1 VLTERLLSDLIHFAT
16 EKIMKK
22 PIIALMPLW
31 DKKLNSYWMLPGYMD
46 FIIKSGG
53 VPVMLSFSDDEQSVK
68 EIADRFDGFVFT
80 GGDDIAPAYY
90 GTEKIEQCGEE
101 CVMRDSLEFALFKEV
116 IKTDKPILGICRGM
130 QFLKVALGGTLYQDL
145 PKQKPSDV
153 CHKQSAP
160 FDALTHSVSVEK
172 DTLLHKITGT
182 ETLMVNTLHHQAADK
197 IAPCLVPCA
206 KADDGLVEAV
216 YAPQKAFLLGVQ
228 WHPEMIFTHEENSIK
243 IGKAFVGAC
252 IK

>member
-1 VLTERLLSDLIHFAT
+1 
-16 EKIMKK
+16 MKK
-22 PIIALMPLW
+22 PLIALMPLW

-46 FIIKSGG
+46 LIIKSGG

-80 GGDDIAPAYY
+80 GGDDIEPARY
-90 GTEKIEQCGEE
+90 GEEKLDVCGEP
-101 CVMRDSLEFALFKEV
+101 CNQRDSLEFALFDEV

-130 QFLKVALGGTLYQDL
+130 QFLNTALGGTLYQDL
-145 PKQKPSDV
+145 PTQKPRIVS
-153 CHKQSAP
+153 HKQSAP
-160 FDALTHSVSVEK
+160 FDALTHSVKVEK
-172 DTLLHKITGT
+172 DTLLYDIVGT
-182 ETLMVNTLHHQAADK
+182 EKLMVNTLHHQAVDK

-206 KADDGLVEAV
+206 TAEDGLVEAV

-243 IGKAFVGAC
+243 IGRAFVEAC
-252 IK
+252 AEKYNA